1 MAGWRDELHEFVLDL
16 ERGLRLRLNRVE
28 RLVDRGAYAASGYRG
43 YGTREK
49 VLVLGRVLQADE
61 SDTGV
66 TGGSRLRN
74 LRAAITR
81 IESDALPH
89 ARVRVAIGGSRGVF
103 AAGNDTREIASDDE
117 GFFREWIGARD
128 PLPEGGWVP
137 VHLEL
142 APGHHAISHPSVAQ
156 CLVPP
161 VGAAFGVISDM
172 DDTVLQSNVASLL
185 KAARLVLL
193 ENAQT
198 RLPFPGVAAFYRA
211 LQAGTSLTGP
221 NPIFYVSK
229 SPWNLYDVIAQFLE
243 KQEIPLGP
251 ILLRDWDLVPER
263 ATKDFKTREIEEIFA
278 TYPELPFIL
287 VGDTTQKDPEIYR
300 QVMRDFPG
308 RVLAVYIRN
317 VDAPAARSLAVK
329 KLAEEAAAEGAALI
343 LADDTLAM
351 ARHAA
356 EQGWINADALAG
368 IGTDKREDEGTQGGK
383 V

>member
-1 MAGWRDELHEFVLDL
+1 MSGWRGELHDFVLDI
-16 ERGLRLRLNRVE
+16 ERALRLGFNRAE
-28 RLVDRGAYAASGYRG
+28 RVIDRGAYAPSGYRG
-43 YGTREK
+43 YGTREG
-49 VLVLGRVLQADE
+49 VFVFGRVLQADE
-61 SDTGV
+61 SDTTV
-66 TGGSRLRN
+66 GGTSRWRN
-74 LRAAITR
+74 LKAALTR
-81 IESDALPH
+81 IESDPLPH
-89 ARVRVAIGGSRGVF
+89 ARVRVSIG
-103 AAGNDTREIASDDE
+103 AAGGDAREIEADDE

-128 PLPEGGWVP
+128 PLPDGGWVP

-142 APGHHAISHPSVAQ
+142 ANSPIPNPTITQ

-185 KAARLVLL
+185 RAARLVLL

-198 RLPFPGVAAFYRA
+198 RMPFPGVAAFYRA
-211 LQAGTSLTGP
+211 LEAGTTLTGP

-243 KQEIPLGP
+243 GQEIPLGP
-251 ILLRDWDLVPER
+251 IILRDWDLVPER
-263 ATKDFKTREIEEIFA
+263 ATKGFKIREIEQILA
-278 TYPELPFIL
+278 TYPGLPFIL

-300 QVMRDFPG
+300 EVMKAFPG

-317 VDAPAARSLAVK
+317 VGAPDERSLAVK
-329 KLAEEAAAEGAALI
+329 KLAAEAADEGATLI
-343 LADDTLAM
+343 LADDTLGM

-356 EQGWINADALAG
+356 EQGWIDPAALDA
-368 IGTDKREDEGTQGGK
+368 IGVDKREDEGTTGGK